1 MDTPIQLRSF
11 TDDLSQKYTGKDFN
25 YNIKD
30 GESQNILD
38 RFFTWLMDKLQNVF
52 GIELSPG
59 VQKVM
64 EIAIYVLLGLLALYL
79 LIRFLTGERA
89 SAIFRKDA
97 TSFARFDLS
106 EEHIENIDLDAL
118 LGDAVA
124 HKNYRSAIRFQYL
137 KVLKT
142 LSQKQIIIWHYE
154 KTNLD
159 YEKEINAPK
168 MKGLFK
174 EVSYLYDH
182 IWYGQQDIDEQK
194 YHVAETRF
202 NLLINMDTHG

>member
-1 MDTPIQLRSF
+1 M
-11 TDDLSQKYTGKDFN
+11 DDLSQKYTGKDFN

-159 YEKEINAPK
+159 YEKEINAPE

-202 NLLINMDTHG
+202 KLLINMDTHG